1 MMAEPFD
8 PTYDYVVLREMTRT
22 VRIPISGFAR
32 YEKALGLAMRQ
43 AVFGKS
49 MRTAGK
55 LVREYMEAETI
66 KRGIFHRKRFARS
79 WRMVIGNV
87 PSSARVY
94 NKMPYAS
101 VIEYGRRPNS
111 RRPPVDALVPWV
123 RDKFGVRGKE
133 ARSVAFLVA
142 RKIGIK
148 GIKARPVARDPK
160 VQAKVMKIVTRTV
173 QEKLRA
179 AIARTR

>member
-1 MMAEPFD
+1 MAEPFD
-8 PTYDYVVLREMTRT
+8 PNYDYVVVREMTRT

-32 YEKALGLAMRQ
+32 YEESLGRAMRQ
-43 AVFGKS
+43 AVFGKA

-55 LVREYMEAETI
+55 LVREYMEAETL
-66 KRGIFHRKRFARS
+66 KRQIFHRKRFARG
-79 WRMVIGNV
+79 WRMVIGNI
-87 PSSARVY
+87 PSSVRIY

-101 VIEYGRRPNS
+101 VIEFGRRPNS

-160 VQAKVMKIVTRTV
+160 VQAKAMKIVTRTV

-179 AIARTR
+179 AIARAR